1 MNLQKKTNPDGKNV
15 RVFPSTSTRIKILA
29 AELDCSAA
37 VVIEAAISLL
47 EDQKQEQK
55 QCTEKK

>member
-1 MNLQKKTNPDGKNV
+1 MHLQKITNPAGKNV
-15 RVFPSTSTRIKILA
+15 RVFPSTRIRINVLA

-47 EDQKQEQK
+47 EDQKK
-55 QCTEKK
+55 TGAKK